1 MGMEKVIVAALMIAS
16 AVSAAAA
23 PKPEPVTYELR
34 LVYIFDAPRTEF
46 IFVIGNSGFRTVA
59 ALEALIATLPADST
73 LRWNPGCERLGG
85 EPLLSSERD
94 MARFVAFCRDHRI
107 ELILVPSG

>member
-1 MGMEKVIVAALMIAS
+1 MGKVIVAALMIAS
-16 AVSAAAA
+16 ALPAAAA
-23 PKPEPVTYELR
+23 PMPEPDTYELR

-46 IFVIGNSGFRTVA
+46 IFVIGSSGFRTVD
-59 ALEALIATLPADST
+59 ALETWIATLPAGSA

-85 EPLLSSERD
+85 EPLLSLERD
-94 MARFVAFCRDHRI
+94 MARFIAFCRDHRI